1 MRILESF
8 VCGQTANR
16 TLGVFGLSDVS
27 RILERVDAGDE
38 QAATEL
44 LPLVYQELRKMAS
57 ARMARERADHTLQP
71 TALVHEVFLRLV
83 KPGSNAEQQGEWK
96 PRSRSHFFAAAA
108 EAMRRILIEAARK
121 RRSEKRGGQL
131 RRSELPEEITLADET
146 DWEGLLSLD
155 EALAKFENEDP
166 AAYRLV
172 MLKYFGGLTMSQAA
186 EAMGVSERTAHRYWT
201 YARAWLQRE
210 LLGMD
215 QK

>member
-1 MRILESF
+1 M
-8 VCGQTANR
+8 
-16 TLGVFGLSDVS
+16 SDVS
-27 RILERVDAGDE
+27 RVLERVDAGDE
-38 QAATEL
+38 QAAAEL
-44 LPLVYQELRKMAS
+44 LPLVYHELRKMA
-57 ARMARERADHTLQP
+57 AAKMARERADHTLQP
-71 TALVHEVFLRLV
+71 TALVHEAFLRLV
-83 KPGSNAEQQGEWK
+83 KPHSEEQLGDWQ

-121 RRSEKRGGQL
+121 RRSEKRGGLL
-131 RRSELPEEITLADET
+131 RRSELPEEIILTDET

-155 EALAKFENEDP
+155 EALAKFETEDP

-172 MLKYFGGLTMSQAA
+172 MLKYFGGLTMNQAA

-215 QK
+215 Q

>member
-1 MRILESF
+1 M
-8 VCGQTANR
+8 
-16 TLGVFGLSDVS
+16 SDVS
-27 RILERVDAGDE
+27 RVLERVDAGDE

-44 LPLVYQELRKMAS
+44 LPLVYQELRKMAA
-57 ARMARERADHTLQP
+57 ARMAHERADHTLQP

-83 KPGSNAEQQGEWK
+83 KPGANAEHQGEWK

-131 RRSELPEEITLADET
+131 RRIELPEEITLADET

>member
-1 MRILESF
+1 MRFFQSI
-8 VCGQTANR
+8 VCGQTTCR
-16 TLGVFGLSDVS
+16 PLGVLGLSDVS
-27 RILERVDAGDE
+27 RVLERVDAGDE
-38 QAATEL
+38 QAAAEL
-44 LPLVYQELRKMAS
+44 LPLVYHELRKMA
-57 ARMARERADHTLQP
+57 AAKMARERADHTLQP
-71 TALVHEVFLRLV
+71 TALVHEAFLRLV
-83 KPGSNAEQQGEWK
+83 KPHSEEHPGDWQ

-121 RRSEKRGGQL
+121 RRSEKRGGRL
-131 RRSELPEEITLADET
+131 RRSELPEEIILTDET

-155 EALAKFENEDP
+155 EALAKFETEDP

-172 MLKYFGGLTMSQAA
+172 MLKYFGGLTMNQAA

>member
-1 MRILESF
+1 M
-8 VCGQTANR
+8 
-16 TLGVFGLSDVS
+16 SDVS
-27 RILERVDAGDE
+27 RVLERVDAGDE
-38 QAATEL
+38 QAAAEL
-44 LPLVYQELRKMAS
+44 LPLVYHELRKMA
-57 ARMARERADHTLQP
+57 AAKMARERADHTLQP
-71 TALVHEVFLRLV
+71 TALVHEAFLRLV
-83 KPGSNAEQQGEWK
+83 KPHSVERQGDWL

-121 RRSEKRGGQL
+121 RRSEKRGGLL
-131 RRSELPEEITLADET
+131 RRSELPEEITLSDET

-155 EALAKFENEDP
+155 EALAKFETEDP

-172 MLKYFGGLTMSQAA
+172 MLKYFGGLTMNQAA